1 MTGFSIPRNW
11 DDVKRLAPYYARL
24 LGMALTAGGA
34 VLIIEHNI
42 KYDGL
47 DLLDFAGHEYYGVGM
62 IIIGFLISIK
72 WEQWRTLDL
81 KHPKN
86 WIR

>member
-11 DDVKRLAPYYARL
+11 DDVKRLAPYYCRL
-24 LGMALTAGGA
+24 ISG
-34 VLIIEHNI
+34 VLITGGTFLMLEHLI
-42 KYDGL
+42 KYEGF
-47 DLLDFAGHEYYGVGM
+47 DLLDLAGHEYYGLIF
-62 IIIGFLISIK
+62 IILGFLLSIK
-72 WEQWRTLDL
+72 WEQWRTLEL

>member
-1 MTGFSIPRNW
+1 MTGFSIPRTIE
-11 DDVKRLAPYYARL
+11 DVKNLAPYYARL

-47 DLLDFAGHEYYGVGM
+47 DLLDWCGHETYGLIM

-72 WEQWRTLDL
+72 WEQWKTLDL
-81 KHPKN
+81 KDPRK
-86 WIR
+86 WLR

>member
-1 MTGFSIPRNW
+1 MTGFSIPRNMN
-11 DDVKRLAPYYARL
+11 DVKRLAPYYARL
-24 LGMALTAGGA
+24 LGMVLTAGGA

-47 DLLDFAGHEYYGVGM
+47 DLLDWCGHEYYGIGM
-62 IIIGFLISIK
+62 IVFGFLISIK

-81 KHPKN
+81 KDPGK

>member
-1 MTGFSIPRNW
+1 MTGFSIPKNMKE
-11 DDVKRLAPYYARL
+11 VMQLATYYLRLA
-24 LGMALTAGGA
+24 GMALTAGGA

-47 DLLDFAGHEYYGVGM
+47 DCMDFAGHEYYGIGM

-72 WEQWRTLDL
+72 WEQWKTLDL
-81 KHPKN
+81 KDPRK
-86 WIR
+86 WVR

>member
-1 MTGFSIPRNW
+1 MTGFSIPLNME
-11 DDVKRLAPYYARL
+11 DVKKLAPYYLRL
-24 LGMALTAGGA
+24 AGMVLTAGGA
-34 VLIIEHNI
+34 ILILEHNI

-47 DLLDFAGHEYYGVGM
+47 DYLDIAGHETYGLIM

-72 WEQWRTLDL
+72 WEQRKEIDWKKPRT
-81 KHPKN
+81 

>member
-1 MTGFSIPRNW
+1 MTGFSIPKNME
-11 DDVKRLAPYYARL
+11 DVKRLAPYYARL

-47 DLLDFAGHEYYGVGM
+47 DLLDFAGHEYYGFIM
-62 IIIGFLISIK
+62 IVIGFLISIK
-72 WEQWRTLDL
+72 WEQWKTLDL
-81 KHPKN
+81 KDPKK

>member
-11 DDVKRLAPYYARL
+11 EDVKRLAPYYLRL
-24 LGMALTAGGA
+24 AGMALTAGGA

-47 DLLDFAGHEYYGVGM
+47 DLLDIAGHESYGLIM
-62 IIIGFLISIK
+62 IILGFIISIK
-72 WEQWRTLDL
+72 WEQWRELDL
-81 KHPKN
+81 KDPRK

>member
-1 MTGFSIPRNW
+1 MTGFSIPRNM
-11 DDVKRLAPYYARL
+11 DDVKKLAPYYARL
-24 LGMALTAGGA
+24 VGMALTAGGA

-47 DLLDFAGHEYYGVGM
+47 DLLDFAGHESYGLIM

-72 WEQWRTLDL
+72 WEQWKTLDL
-81 KHPKN
+81 KDPRK
-86 WIR
+86 WVR

>member
-1 MTGFSIPRNW
+1 MTKSSIPTSTE
-11 DDVKRLAPYYARL
+11 DIKRLAPYYMRL
-24 LGMALTAGGA
+24 LGMVLTAGGA
-34 VLIIEHNI
+34 ILILEHNI

-47 DLLDFAGHEYYGVGM
+47 DLLDIAGHETYGLIM
-62 IIIGFLISIK
+62 IGIGFLLSIK

-81 KHPKN
+81 KHPRN